1 MLPGPTFRISACL
14 VALFAYGGLGVATTH
29 AGDATYLQPDASHC
43 DIFRVLSYDLP
54 AECQDTAAAEQGLR
68 TRSIKLH
75 ATQQAAAHSIAAATE
90 SSDLAATASSD
101 LDVEATHDP
110 ADALSLAMRIQFQH
124 DSDILTEEAKV
135 SLDGI
140 AVVLNNAIM
149 VEKVIMLEGHAD
161 ATGPDGY
168 NLDLSLRRARAVQA
182 YLVSEHEIENW
193 RLPFTGKGETEL
205 YDQTAPTSPINRRV
219 EFTNITG

>member
-1 MLPGPTFRISACL
+1 MLPGPKFRTTACL

-54 AECQDTAAAEQGLR
+54 AECQDTVAAEQGLR

-75 ATQQAAAHSIAAATE
+75 ATQQLATHSIAAAT
-90 SSDLAATASSD
+90 ASSIKD
-101 LDVEATHDP
+101 NRDVEAAHTP
-110 ADALSLAMRIQFQH
+110 ADELSLAMRIQFQH

-140 AVVLNNAIM
+140 AAVLNNAIM

-182 YLVSEHEIENW
+182 YLVSEHEIEDW

-205 YDQTAPTSPINRRV
+205 YDRTAPTSPVNRRV